1 MKGMAPIFNVTVLK
15 YTIR

>member
-1 MKGMAPIFNVTVLK
+1 MAPIFNVTVLK